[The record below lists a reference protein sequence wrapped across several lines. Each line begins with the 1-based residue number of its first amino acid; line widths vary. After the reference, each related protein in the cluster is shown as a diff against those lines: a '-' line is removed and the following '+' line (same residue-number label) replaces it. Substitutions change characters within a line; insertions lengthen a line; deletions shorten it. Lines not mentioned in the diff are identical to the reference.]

1 MILVPIVSILCTL
14 IYLYFA
20 KFAIK
25 TTSKMQKVHFGGAF
39 FVFGGSFLLQVV
51 FGILYYGHGTDM
63 NCFSAWSDM
72 VYTGGFYNFYRSD
85 AFTDYP
91 PGYMYVLYVVGFL
104 RSIFGNSGII
114 VKLPAICCNILIGIW
129 AYVQARKRFSE
140 KSALVLGGF
149 LAFSPVLILNSA
161 LWGQVDSVYT
171 LFLVLCI
178 LLLYEKK
185 LISAYFVFA
194 IAIFIK
200 PQALIYTPVLLL
212 AIWENVI
219 KNFDFKNFLRHLIYG
234 IFAILLIVVLS
245 IPFGVEETI
254 TQYIKTLSSYS
265 YATVNAFNLYGAFGL
280 NWHGLTGFLSF
291 AGYFFIF
298 ALVMFLVY
306 LYIRGRKNWFLMAGI
321 LAFGVYML
329 SVKMHERY
337 AFPAVVFFLF
347 AYLKNHEKSN
357 LLMFIL
363 TSFSQLV
370 NTAWVLFIYEQN
382 INYYARSPFII
393 IFSIVNL
400 IILGIMI
407 FTAVMQKSV
416 SEKFEKI
423 ENEKAHEPVRF
434 KSRTLPSLS
443 KKDFI
448 LITILTVGYAVLS
461 FINLGSLSAP
471 ETYIDV
477 AKETVTVDFADSQYV
492 QKIAVYPSC
501 NDINEQ
507 RTLSISYTFESGE
520 TETKVLTDLSVFAW
534 NYIDFDKDI
543 KSLSFSSDHERLM
556 LMEAAV
562 FSNEGIIPIKAD
574 NNLFDEQELVPERK
588 TYKNSTYF
596 DEIYHA
602 RTGYEFLHGFNVY
615 EWTHPPLG
623 KVFISLGIK
632 LFGMNTFG
640 WRFMGNLF
648 GILMVPVMYIFAKKL
663 FKKTHLAFFTCL
675 IFTFDFMH
683 FVQTRIATIDVYVTL
698 FIMLMYLFMY
708 RFYQSSIYDKPL
720 SKTVLPLIFTGIA
733 FGLGTAS
740 KWTAIYACCGI
751 ALIFFMK
758 MFRMYNEYHYIN
770 ELPFMS
776 KFIKICAVCV
786 GAFIIVP
793 VIIYALSYIPY
804 LKTENT
810 DGIRT
815 IIQNQK
821 DIFMYHS
828 RTVLSSEHPFSSKW
842 FTWPVMYRPIWY
854 YSGQVSDKIKEGIS
868 AFGNPA
874 VWWIGIPALLYNV
887 YLAVVKGDR
896 KATFLIIGYLACL
909 LPWVPVGRTTY
920 IYHYFPCVP
929 FVCLMI
935 GNCFEKFYHKNP
947 KAEKK
952 VYAAYAIVVIAL
964 FVFFYPV
971 LSGMAINA
979 DYVQRALEW
988 FNSWIFI

>member
-1 MILVPIVSILCTL
+1 MVLVPVVSLLCTL
-14 IYLYFA
+14 IYFYFA
-20 KFAIK
+20 QFAIK
-25 TTSKMQKVHFGGAF
+25 SAPNIQKTHIGGVLL
-39 FVFGGSFLLQVV
+39 VFGGSFLLQAVL
-51 FGILYYGHGTDM
+51 GMLYYGHSTDM

-91 PGYMYVLYVVGFL
+91 PGYMYVLYVLGFL
-104 RSIFGNSGII
+104 RSIIGNSSLIL
-114 VKLPAICCNILIGIW
+114 KLPAICCNIALGIA
-129 AYVQARKRFSE
+129 AYILAKKRFSE

-178 LLLYEKK
+178 LLIYEKK
-185 LISAYFVFA
+185 LIPSYFVFA
-194 IAIFIK
+194 LAIFIK
-200 PQALIYTPVLLL
+200 PQALIYTPVLLF

-219 KNFDFKNFLRHLIYG
+219 RKFELKRFMLHLLCG
-234 IFAILLIVVLS
+234 ILAISSIIILS
-245 IPFGVEETI
+245 IPFGIEETI
-254 TQYIKTLSSYS
+254 NQYIATLSSYKH
-265 YATVNAFNLYGAFGL
+265 ATVNAFNLYGALGL
-280 NWHGLTGFLSF
+280 NWYNLNTILSII
-291 AGYFFIF
+291 GYVFIF
-298 ALVMFLVY
+298 ALVAFLVY
-306 LYIRGRKNWFLMAGI
+306 LYIRGQRNSFFMAGI

-347 AYLKNHEKSN
+347 AFLKKPQKSS

-370 NTAWVLFIYEQN
+370 NTAWILFVYEKD
-382 INYYARSPFII
+382 INYYARSPFVIV
-393 IFSIVNL
+393 FSIINL
-400 IILGIMI
+400 LI
-407 FTAVMQKSV
+407 FGVLIYIALKQKDKTD
-416 SEKFEKI
+416 EFE
-423 ENEKAHEPVRF
+423 EESLPLLRRF
-434 KSRTLPSLS
+434 RSRALPSLS
-443 KKDFI
+443 KKDI
-448 LITILTVGYAVLS
+448 VLICVLTIGYGVLS

-477 AKETVTVDFADSQYV
+477 AKETVTVDFPDNQYV

-501 NDINEQ
+501 NDINET
-507 RTLSISYTFESGE
+507 RTLILSYTLENGES
-520 TETKVLTDLSVFAW
+520 ETKTLTDLSVFAW
-534 NYIDFDKDI
+534 NYIDFDKEI
-543 KSLSFSSDHERLM
+543 TSVSFSSDYERLM

-562 FSNEGIIPIKAD
+562 FSEEGVIPVSSD
-574 NNLFDEQELVPERK
+574 NNLFDEQHLVPERK

-640 WRFMGNLF
+640 WRFIGNLF
-648 GILMVPVMYIFAKKL
+648 GILMIPVMYIFAKKL
-663 FKKTHLAFFTCL
+663 FRKTHLAFFTSL

-683 FVQTRIATIDVYVTL
+683 FVQTRIATIDVYVTF

-708 RFYQSSIYDKPL
+708 KFYQSSIYDKPL
-720 SKTVLPLIFTGIA
+720 SKIALPLLLTGIS
-733 FGLGTAS
+733 FGFGTAS

-758 MFRMYNEYHYIN
+758 MYQMYDEYYCLR
-770 ELPFMS
+770 ELPFAS
-776 KFIKICAVCV
+776 KFTKICTLCV

-793 VIIYALSYIPY
+793 AIIYVLSYIPY
-804 LKTENT
+804 LSTENT
-810 DGIRT
+810 DGIKT
-815 IIQNQK
+815 IIDNQR
-821 DIFMYHS
+821 DIFIYHS
-828 RTVLSSEHPFSSKW
+828 RTVLDSEHPFSSEWYKW
-842 FTWPVMYRPIWY
+842 PIMYRPIWY
-854 YSGQVSDKIKEGIS
+854 YSGEVTQTIKEGIS

-874 VWWIGIPALLYNV
+874 VWWLGIPALLYNV
-887 YLAVVKGDR
+887 YLAFGKGDR
-896 KATFLIIGYLACL
+896 KAVYLVIGYLACL
-909 LPWVPVGRTTY
+909 LPWVPVERTTY

-935 GNCFEKFYHKNP
+935 GHCFERIYYKNP
-947 KAEKK
+947 KLEKK
-952 VYAAYAIVVIAL
+952 VFAIYAIVVIGL

-971 LSGMAINA
+971 LSGAPINEE
-979 DYVQRALEW
+979 YVHRALEW
-988 FNSWIFI
+988 FDSWIFI

>member
-1 MILVPIVSILCTL
+1 MVLVPTVSLLCTL
-14 IYLYFA
+14 IYFYFA
-20 KFAIK
+20 QFAIK
-25 TTSKMQKVHFGGAF
+25 CEPNTQKTHIGGALL
-39 FVFGGSFLLQVV
+39 VFGGSFLLQITL
-51 FGILYYGHGTDM
+51 GMLYYGHGTDM

-72 VYTGGFYNFYRSD
+72 VYTGGFYNFYRSE

-91 PGYMYVLYVVGFL
+91 PGYMYVLYVLGFL
-104 RSIFGNSGII
+104 RSIFGNSSLIL
-114 VKLPAICCNILIGIW
+114 KLPAICCNIVLGIT
-129 AYVQARKRFSE
+129 AYVLSKRHFSE

-171 LFLVLCI
+171 LLLVLCI
-178 LLLYEKK
+178 LLVYNKK
-185 LISAYFVFA
+185 LIPSYFIFA
-194 IAIFIK
+194 LAIFMK
-200 PQALIYTPVLLL
+200 PQALIYTPVLLF

-219 KNFDFKNFLRHLIYG
+219 RKFDIRKFIIHFISGIVAIALI
-234 IFAILLIVVLS
+234 ILLSV
-245 IPFGVEETI
+245 PFGIEETI
-254 TQYIKTLSSYS
+254 KQYIATLSSYNH
-265 YATVNAFNLYGAFGL
+265 ATVNAFNLYGALGL
-280 NWHGLTGFLSF
+280 NWHDLNTLLSL
-291 AGYFFIF
+291 AGYGFIIT
-298 ALVMFLVY
+298 LVGFLVY
-306 LYIRGRKNWFLMAGI
+306 LYVRGERNWFFIAGI

-347 AYLKNHEKSN
+347 AFIKKPQKQS

-370 NTAWVLFIYEQN
+370 NTAWVLFVYERD

-400 IILGIMI
+400 LILGIMI
-407 FTAVMQKSV
+407 FV
-416 SEKFEKI
+416 SLKDKEYKPQEEKEYFTR
-423 ENEKAHEPVRF
+423 RF
-434 KSRTLPSLS
+434 KSRSLPSIS
-443 KKDFI
+443 KKDI
-448 LITILTVGYAVLS
+448 VLISILTVGYGVLS
-461 FINLGSLSAP
+461 FVNLGSLSAP

-477 AKETVTVDFADSQYV
+477 AKEKVTIDFPNTQYV

-501 NDINEQ
+501 NDINET
-507 RTLSISYTFESGE
+507 RTLTLSYALENGE
-520 TETKVLTDLSVFAW
+520 NETRVLTDVSVFAW
-534 NYIDFDKDI
+534 NYIDFNKEI
-543 KSLSFSSDHERLM
+543 TSLSFSSDYERLM

-562 FSNEGIIPIKAD
+562 FSQDGIIPVSSD
-574 NNLFDEQELVPERK
+574 NNLFDEQHLVPMRK

-640 WRFMGNLF
+640 WRFIGNLF
-648 GILMVPVMYIFAKKL
+648 GILMVPVMYIFSKKL
-663 FKKTHLAFFTCL
+663 FRKSHLAFFTTL

-683 FVQTRIATIDVYVTL
+683 FVQTRIATIDVYVTF

-720 SKTVLPLIFTGIA
+720 SKIALPLVLTGIS

-751 ALIFFMK
+751 ALIFFIK
-758 MFRMYNEYHYIN
+758 MYQMYDEYYYLR
-770 ELPFMS
+770 ELPF
-776 KFIKICAVCV
+776 KTKIIKICLLCV
-786 GAFIIVP
+786 GVFIIAP

-804 LKTENT
+804 LSTENT
-810 DGIRT
+810 QGIRT
-815 IIQNQK
+815 IIDNQR
-821 DIFMYHS
+821 DIFIYHS
-828 RTVLSSEHPFSSKW
+828 RTVLDSEHPFASQWYK
-842 FTWPVMYRPIWY
+842 WPVMYRPIWY
-854 YSGQVSDKIKEGIS
+854 YSGQVTETIKEGIS

-874 VWWIGIPALLYNV
+874 VWWLGIPALLYNV
-887 YLAVVKGDR
+887 YLAFAKGDR
-896 KATFLIIGYLACL
+896 KAMYLVIGYFACL
-909 LPWVPVGRTTY
+909 LPWVPVERTTY

-935 GNCFEKFYHKNP
+935 GHSFEKLYYKNP
-947 KAEKK
+947 KVEKRAF
-952 VYAAYAIVVIAL
+952 AAYGIIVIGL
-964 FVFFYPV
+964 FVFFYPI
-971 LSGMAINA
+971 LSGAPINE
-979 DYVQRALEW
+979 DYVHRALEW
-988 FNSWIFI
+988 FDTWIFI